1 MLILLPGIL
10 KCCAITNNNVSNCTK
25 AHRISKQFFF
35 VFVFFLLVSV
45 LSCSWNSFLGRIM
58 LQMSKKTKKH
68 PQATIFSVIRS
79 SSNLLILSKFGSE
92 SSYKGAE
99 RSWSIDCRERERERE
114 REFALRVRRR
124 RYVVHEFMRVVIR
137 ICA

>member
-1 MLILLPGIL
+1 MLCHNKQQCKQLH
-10 KCCAITNNNVSNCTK
+10 KSAQNFQAI
-25 AHRISKQFFF
+25 FFCF
-35 VFVFFLLVSV
+35 CFFLLVSV

-99 RSWSIDCRERERERE
+99 RS
-114 REFALRVRRR
+114 
-124 RYVVHEFMRVVIR
+124 
-137 ICA
+137 